1 MRTSE
6 LGGRLRGA
14 RLLLLAL
21 ACLVAAGTATA
32 PRAAT
37 YQEPEAFVRA
47 AFGGN
52 APEPQAI
59 WLTGEVR
66 AAATE
71 ILGHAPSAVRVRYW
85 GRDRRTVWILEEI
98 GKYEPIT
105 TGIVIDGGT
114 VAEVKVLVYR
124 EPRGGEVRYPFF
136 TDQFVGARLS
146 DALALDRNIDNIA
159 GATLSVRSM
168 RRMVRFALYLHGRT
182 PHVE

>member
-14 RLLLLAL
+14 RLLLFAV
-21 ACLVAAGTATA
+21 ACLSAAGIPMTGPAE
-32 PRAAT
+32 T
-37 YQEPEAFVRA
+37 YQEPEAFVRE

-52 APEPQAI
+52 PPEPQAV
-59 WLTGEVR
+59 WLTDEVR

-71 ILGHAPSAVRVRYW
+71 ILGHAPGAVRIRYW

-105 TGIVIDGGT
+105 TGIAVDGGS
-114 VAEVKVLVYR
+114 VAAVKVLVYR

-136 TDQFVGARLS
+136 TEQFVGARLS
-146 DALALDRNIDNIA
+146 DALALDRTVDNIA

-168 RRMVRFALYLHGRT
+168 RRMVRFALYLHSRT
-182 PHVE
+182 PHAG